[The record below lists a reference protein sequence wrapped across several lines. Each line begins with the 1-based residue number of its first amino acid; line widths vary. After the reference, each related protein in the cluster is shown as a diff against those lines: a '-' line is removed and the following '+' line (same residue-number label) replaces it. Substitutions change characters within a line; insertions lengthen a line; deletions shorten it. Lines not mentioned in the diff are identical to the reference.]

1 MKKGYVCVGGGG
13 IAVELGGR
21 IRSSAIG
28 DHCAA
33 MAPSTN

>member
-1 MKKGYVCVGGGG
+1 MKKGYVCVGGG